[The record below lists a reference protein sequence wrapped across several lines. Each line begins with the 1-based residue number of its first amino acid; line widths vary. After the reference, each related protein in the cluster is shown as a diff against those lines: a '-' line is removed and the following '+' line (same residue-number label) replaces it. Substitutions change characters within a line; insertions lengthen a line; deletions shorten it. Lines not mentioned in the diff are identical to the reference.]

1 MRRLEEALAQRV
13 LLTDGAVSRQLRK
26 QPIDPERDLWG
37 HEGRLELLCLTRPV
51 WVKAVHEAYLRAG
64 ADVVRSH
71 TLDASPLSLEDAGLA
86 DQAFYLNFVATQI
99 ACEAVDSIPGRG
111 RRRFVLGLVR
121 DQGWD
126 ASPGELEAAVA
137 TQAEGLIAGGAD
149 GIALDVTPG
158 TGRASLFLRGAEKA
172 RRQLGAMA
180 PLYLQSTPGAVAYSN
195 HVLEQVDGTIIYR
208 NGSRARGDWLTRA
221 VQSEGVNLIGGGDT
235 PEDTAALDRRLRLLA
250 DDGLRPLNAAARAA
264 GAHSDE
270 SVVPS
275 SALRLDPIITE
286 LH

>member
-13 LLTDGAVSRQLRK
+13 LLTDGAASRQLRK
-26 QPIDPERDLWG
+26 QPIDSERDLWG
-37 HEGRLELLCLTRPV
+37 HEGWLELLCLTRPV
-51 WVKAVHEAYLRAG
+51 WVKSVHEAYLRAG

-86 DQAFYLNFVATQI
+86 DQAFYLNLAATQI

-126 ASPGELEAAVA
+126 APPGEIEAAVA

-158 TGRASLFLRGAEKA
+158 TGRACLFLRGAEKA
-172 RRQLGAMA
+172 RRQLGVMA
-180 PLYLQSTPGAVAYSN
+180 PLYLQSTPGAVAYSS
-195 HVLEQVDGTIIYR
+195 HVLEQADGTIIYR
-208 NGSRARGDWLTRA
+208 TGSRARGDWLTRA
-221 VQSEGVNLIGGGDT
+221 VQSEGANLIGGGDT
-235 PEDTAALDRRLRLLA
+235 PEDTVALDRRLRLLA

-275 SALRLDPIITE
+275 STLRLDPIITE